1 MVFSFY
7 DITESESLLK
17 YNTKPQVIAVIA
29 IPNTFKIRLT
39 SWNLHLRLNRMA
51 LKERNFLFLGVFGDP
66 KA

>member
-29 IPNTFKIRLT
+29 IPNTFKIRLAPWEFAFEAE
-39 SWNLHLRLNRMA
+39 SNGFKGKRLPIFKGFR
-51 LKERNFLFLGVFGDP
+51 GP
-66 KA
+66 

>member
-29 IPNTFKIRLT
+29 IPNTFKIGLT
-39 SWNLHLRLNRMA
+39 
-51 LKERNFLFLGVFGDP
+51 P
-66 KA
+66 